1 MLELF
6 VIARKNIRKGLKH
19 LLSVKSARIIHR
31 RKNIR
36 NRIKHL
42 LGVKTARNIRR
53 RKKEHSKRFET
64 FTERENC

>member
-42 LGVKTARNIRR
+42 LGVKTVRFIDRRNHI
-53 RKKEHSKRFET
+53 
-64 FTERENC
+64 